1 MFNGEAE
8 EAMALYTSV
17 FEDAKIESILHQENG
32 EVQHG
37 TFSINGQVFMTVDN
51 SHGELVDFTPAM
63 SLFVTCKRESEID
76 YTFQKLSE
84 DGTIVIDLAETPF
97 AVKFAWIIDRFGV
110 SWQLQLEKSE

>member
-8 EAMALYTSV
+8 EAMKFYTSI
-17 FEDAKIESILHQENG
+17 FEDAAIESILHQENG
-32 EVQHG
+32 GVRHG

-51 SHGELVDFTPAM
+51 SKEKIVDCTPAM
-63 SLFVTCKRESEID
+63 SLFVTCKRESEVD
-76 YTFQKLSE
+76 YVFQRLSE

-110 SWQLQLEKSE
+110 SWQLQLEKNG